1 MLNTEEIHDGE
12 QKGRAARESAPAVNL
27 RGCHGAVACVLVF
40 AEGCLEEAP
49 VSQDLLAVAFRKA
62 VPFFLRTE
70 LSGPGTSLS

>member
-1 MLNTEEIHDGE
+1 MLNTEEIHEGE
-12 QKGRAARESAPAVNL
+12 ERRWAARESAPAVNL
-27 RGCHGAVACVLVF
+27 SGCHGAVACVLVF

-62 VPFFLRTE
+62 VPFFLRME